1 MKDEEIARLRLRR
14 QRLTGARL
22 PTPEA
27 VVGWLGAVQAQE
39 FEVAKWSIARRS
51 RGRVTSADLDRA
63 LAEGRIL
70 RTHVLRST
78 WHFVL
83 PADLRWLQM
92 LVGPRVRAR
101 MATYYERNG
110 LTDAVFARSQA
121 VLREALAGGRQLLR
135 KEVAAAFARGGVAT
149 DGLRLRFL
157 LLQAELDLVV
167 CSGAL
172 RGKHQTFAL
181 VDDLV
186 PPAPPIPE
194 DEALA
199 ELTRRYFSSHGP
211 ATLKDFLWWSSLTAA
226 QVRRGLELLEGK
238 GLRRLE
244 AGGRTYWLGAAPAR
258 PAAAAA
264 PVHLLQAF
272 DEYMIGY
279 TESRKVLAVAGQPDA
294 PVGAPLYAN
303 VLTRDGQMIGFWRTV
318 LDAEQALVDVHL
330 ARPLD
335 APTRK
340 ALEDEVERYSH
351 FLQLPAR
358 LLLRPG
364 AGNPRRGRHRK
375 QSVASRHGRRPAM

>member
-14 QRLTGARL
+14 QHLTGTPLA
-22 PTPEA
+22 TPEA

-39 FEVAKWSIARRS
+39 FSVAKWSIAQRC

-70 RTHVLRST
+70 RTHAMRST

-83 PADLRWLQM
+83 PADLRWL
-92 LVGPRVRAR
+92 LTLIAPRVRAR
-101 MATYYERNG
+101 MASYYWQNG

-121 VLREALAGGRQLLR
+121 VLRDALAGGRQLMR
-135 KEVAAAFARGGVAT
+135 KEVAAALVGGRVAT

-157 LLQAELDLVV
+157 LLQAELDQVV

-172 RGKHQTFAL
+172 RGKQQTFAL

-199 ELTRRYFSSHGP
+199 ELARRYFSSHGP

-226 QVRRGLELLEGK
+226 QARRGLALLEGK

-244 AGGRTYWLGAAPAR
+244 VGGRVHWMNEAPAR
-258 PAAAAA
+258 RAAAGA

-272 DEYMIGY
+272 DEYIIGY
-279 TESRKVLAVAGQPDA
+279 TESRKVLAVAGQLDA
-294 PVGAPLYAN
+294 PSGAPLHSN
-303 VLTRDGQMIGFWRTV
+303 VLTRDGQVVGFWRTV
-318 LDAEQALVDVHL
+318 SDPEEVLVEVHL
-330 ARPLD
+330 ARPIDD
-335 APTRK
+335 ATRS
-340 ALEDEVERYSH
+340 ALEDEVERYGR
-351 FLQLPAR
+351 FLQRPAR
-358 LLLRPG
+358 VLAKAAPG
-364 AGNPRRGRHRK
+364 RGRRARK
-375 QSVASRHGRRPAM
+375 RRT

>member
-1 MKDEEIARLRLRR
+1 MLMKDEEIARLRLRR
-14 QRLTGARL
+14 QHLTGTPL

-39 FEVAKWSIARRS
+39 FGVAKWSIAQRS

-63 LAEGRIL
+63 LAERRIL
-70 RTHVLRST
+70 RTHVMRST

-83 PADLRWLQM
+83 PADLRWLLM
-92 LVGPRVRAR
+92 LIGPRVRAR
-101 MATYYERNG
+101 MASYYWQNG

-121 VLREALAGGRQLLR
+121 VLREALAGGRQLVR
-135 KEVAAAFARGGVAT
+135 KEIAAALARGRVAT
-149 DGLRLRFL
+149 DGLKLRFL

-226 QVRRGLELLEGK
+226 QARRGLALFEGK

-244 AGGRTYWLGAAPAR
+244 AGGRTHWMCEAPAR
-258 PAAAAA
+258 RAASGT
-264 PVHLLQAF
+264 PVHLLQAY
-272 DEYMIGY
+272 DEYIIGY
-279 TESRKVLAVAGQPDA
+279 TESRKVLAVAGRPDA
-294 PVGAPLYAN
+294 PRGAPLHSN
-303 VLTRDGQMIGFWRTV
+303 VVTRDGQVIGFWRTV
-318 LDAEQALVDVHL
+318 PDPEQALVDVQL
-330 ARPLD
+330 ARPID
-335 APTRK
+335 AGTRR
-340 ALEDEVERYSH
+340 ALEDELERYGH
-351 FLQLPAR
+351 FLQRTVRITAR
-358 LLLRPG
+358 RASQSP
-364 AGNPRRGRHRK
+364 HR
-375 QSVASRHGRRPAM
+375 A

>member
-1 MKDEEIARLRLRR
+1 MLMKDEEIARLRLRR
-14 QRLTGARL
+14 QHLTGTPL

-39 FEVAKWSIARRS
+39 FGVAKWSIAQRS

-63 LAEGRIL
+63 LAERRIL

-83 PADLRWLQM
+83 PADLRWLLM
-92 LVGPRVRAR
+92 LIGPRVRAR
-101 MATYYERNG
+101 MASYYWRNG

-135 KEVAAAFARGGVAT
+135 KEVAAAFARGRVAT
-149 DGLRLRFL
+149 DGLKLRFL

-186 PPAPPIPE
+186 PPAPPLPE

-199 ELTRRYFSSHGP
+199 ELARRYFSSHGP
-211 ATLKDFLWWSSLTAA
+211 ATLEDFLWWSSLTAA
-226 QVRRGLELLEGK
+226 QARNGLALLEGK
-238 GLRRLE
+238 GLRRIE
-244 AGGRTYWLGAAPAR
+244 AGGRTHWMVEAPAR
-258 PAAAAA
+258 RAPAGT

-272 DEYMIGY
+272 DEYIMGY
-279 TESRKVLAVAGQPDA
+279 TESRKVLAVAGPLDA
-294 PVGAPLYAN
+294 PSGAPLHSN
-303 VLTRDGQMIGFWRTV
+303 VLIRDGQVIGFWRTV
-318 LDAEQALVDVHL
+318 PDPEEALVEVHL

-335 APTRK
+335 AATRS
-340 ALEDEVERYSH
+340 ALEHELERYGH
-351 FLQLPAR
+351 FLQLPVR
-358 LLLRPG
+358 LLGKPR
-364 AGNPRRGRHRK
+364 AG
-375 QSVASRHGRRPAM
+375 QGRRAQKRLFRV

>member
-14 QRLTGARL
+14 QHLTGTPL

-39 FEVAKWSIARRS
+39 FGVAKWSIAQRS

-70 RTHVLRST
+70 RTHAMRST

-83 PADLRWLQM
+83 PADLRWLLM
-92 LVGPRVRAR
+92 LIGPRVRAR
-101 MATYYERNG
+101 MASYYWQNG

-121 VLREALAGGRQLLR
+121 VLRDALAGGRQLMR
-135 KEVAAAFARGGVAT
+135 KEIAAAFARGRVAT
-149 DGLRLRFL
+149 DGLKLRFL

-226 QVRRGLELLEGK
+226 QARHGLELLEGK

-244 AGGRTYWLGAAPAR
+244 ASGRTHWMGEAPAR
-258 PAAAAA
+258 RAAAGT

-272 DEYMIGY
+272 DEYIIGY

-294 PVGAPLYAN
+294 PSGAPLHSN
-303 VLTRDGQMIGFWRTV
+303 VLTRDGQVIGFWRTV
-318 LDAEQALVDVHL
+318 PDPEEALVDVHL

-335 APTRK
+335 AATQS
-340 ALEDEVERYSH
+340 ALEDELERYGH

-358 LLLRPG
+358 LRVWPNRRRSSSEARSKLQRSL
-364 AGNPRRGRHRK
+364 PRRTC
-375 QSVASRHGRRPAM
+375 

>member
-1 MKDEEIARLRLRR
+1 MLMKDEEIARLRLRR
-14 QRLTGARL
+14 QHLTGTPL

-39 FEVAKWSIARRS
+39 FGVAKWSIAQRS

-83 PADLRWLQM
+83 PADLRWLLM
-92 LVGPRVRAR
+92 LSGPRVRAR
-101 MATYYERNG
+101 MASYYRANG
-110 LTDAVFARSQA
+110 LTDAVFARSQS
-121 VLREALAGGRQLLR
+121 VLREALASGRQLLR
-135 KEVAAAFARGGVAT
+135 KEIAAALTRGRVPI
-149 DGLRLRFL
+149 DGLKLQFL

-186 PPAPPIPE
+186 PPAPPITE

-199 ELTRRYFSSHGP
+199 KLTRRYFSSHGP

-226 QVRRGLELLEGK
+226 QARRGLDLLQGK
-238 GLRRLE
+238 ELRRME
-244 AGGRTYWLGAAPAR
+244 ASGRTHWIGEAPAR
-258 PAAAAA
+258 RAPTGT

-272 DEYMIGY
+272 DEYIIGY
-279 TESRKVLAVAGQPDA
+279 TESRKVLAVAGQPD
-294 PVGAPLYAN
+294 PPSGSPFRSNL
-303 VLTRDGQMIGFWRTV
+303 LTRDGQVIGFWRTIRHP
-318 LDAEQALVDVHL
+318 EEALVEVYL

-335 APTRK
+335 AATRN
-340 ALEDEVERYSH
+340 ALEDELDRYGQFLER
-351 FLQLPAR
+351 PAR
-358 LLLRPG
+358 LQY
-364 AGNPRRGRHRK
+364 RRLGSGKREL
-375 QSVASRHGRRPAM
+375 Q

>member
-1 MKDEEIARLRLRR
+1 MARLRLRR
-14 QRLTGARL
+14 QHLTGSPL

-39 FEVAKWSIARRS
+39 FGVAKWSIAQRS

-63 LAEGRIL
+63 LGEGRIL

-83 PADLRWLQM
+83 PPDLRWLLM
-92 LVGPRVRAR
+92 LIGPRVRAR
-101 MATYYERNG
+101 MASYYWQNG

-135 KEVAAAFARGGVAT
+135 KEIAAAFSRGRVAT

-172 RGKHQTFAL
+172 RGKQQTFAL

-186 PPAPPIPE
+186 PPAPPLSE

-211 ATLKDFLWWSSLTAA
+211 ATLKDFLWWSGLSAGQA
-226 QVRRGLELLEGK
+226 RHGLELLERK
-238 GLRRLE
+238 GLGRLE
-244 AGGRTYWLGAAPAR
+244 AGGRTHWKGEAPAR
-258 PAAAAA
+258 RVAAGT
-264 PVHLLQAF
+264 PVHLLQAY
-272 DEYMIGY
+272 DEYIIGY
-279 TESRKVLAVAGQPDA
+279 TESRKVLAVAGEPDA
-294 PVGAPLYAN
+294 LTGAPRYSN
-303 VLTRDGQMIGFWRTV
+303 MLTRDGQVIGFWRTV
-318 LDAEQALVDVHL
+318 LDHEEALVDVHL

-335 APTRK
+335 ATTWS
-340 ALEDEVERYSH
+340 ALEDEVERYGR

-358 LLLRPG
+358 LL
-364 AGNPRRGRHRK
+364 AKPRARR
-375 QSVASRHGRRPAM
+375 SRAQKRRA